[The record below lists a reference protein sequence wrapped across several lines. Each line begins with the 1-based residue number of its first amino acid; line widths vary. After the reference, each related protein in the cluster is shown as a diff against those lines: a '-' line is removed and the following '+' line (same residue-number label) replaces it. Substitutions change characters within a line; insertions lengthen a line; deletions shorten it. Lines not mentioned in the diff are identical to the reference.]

1 MIKREI
7 YLVQESKLVRQRR
20 FCPRCGPGIF
30 LAEHKDRFTCGKCGY
45 TEFKKEGKFK
55 EEKHT
60 KEHKPAVA
68 PHAEATPKVEAPKEE
83 KTKEDKPK
91 VEKPKESKPK
101 AGAKKA
107 ETAEEKP
114 KEPAAKGKSK
124 KPAKEE

>member
-7 YLVQESKLVRQRR
+7 YLVQDSKLVRQRR

-30 LAEHKDRFTCGKCGY
+30 LAEHKDRFACGKCSY

-55 EEKHT
+55 EAKHL
-60 KEHKPAVA
+60 KEHKPVEA
-68 PHAEATPKVEAPKEE
+68 PHAEAATKAEEPKEE
-83 KTKEDKPK
+83 KPKE
-91 VEKPKESKPK
+91 EKPKESKPK

-114 KEPAAKGKSK
+114 KVQAAKGKSK
-124 KPAKEE
+124 KTAKEE

>member
-68 PHAEATPKVEAPKEE
+68 PHAEAAPKVEAPKEE
-83 KTKEDKPK
+83 KPK

>member
-83 KTKEDKPK
+83 KPK

-124 KPAKEE
+124 KPAKEA